1 MIKCGA
7 AGVLNGFFKLY
18 GCGPDIVW
26 NNEGAVEGKWAGWTW
41 SGRGES
47 KRRRL

>member
-18 GCGPDIVW
+18 GCEPNIVW
-26 NNEGAVEGKWAGWTW
+26 NNEGAVEGNERAGH
-41 SGRGES
+41 EAEEE
-47 KRRRL
+47 KEDVED